1 MGLFFRKSIKVGPF
15 RYNFS
20 GSGMGVSVGVKGFR
34 VGTGPKGHYVHMGRG
49 GAYYRSSIPNALS
62 PQGDQSTHG
71 SHGNNPSQPSPIP
84 VGFEAIKTGDIFAMQ
99 DGSSADLI
107 KEIEEKQSLTRHAP
121 FVMWLWLGLLGLML
135 LGWSSNGASLTIREL
150 GPFFLIG
157 VGGGALVYWLRL
169 RDEVRKSVVL
179 AYQFEPEVE
188 GRFQELMTAF
198 SGIMASNSKCLIQS
212 QGSIDAKYH
221 GGATSGFTVGKITFG
236 YGEPPYVKT
245 NLSVPKLDAGPGT
258 LYFFPDRVLVF
269 MKGKFGAISYEEL
282 DLDVSLSKT
291 IEMGSVPPDAKVL
304 EMTWKYL
311 NKKGGPD
318 KRFKDNRQVP
328 IVAYE
333 KITLRSSSGLNWPI
347 QVSRQ
352 GVGGPWKQ
360 AIEGLR
366 SE

>member
-20 GSGMGVSVGVKGFR
+20 GSGMGVSVGMKGLR

-49 GAYYRSSIPNALS
+49 GAYYRSSLPGALS
-62 PQGDQSTHG
+62 PKGDQDSNSSPGNTP
-71 SHGNNPSQPSPIP
+71 SHEPLLPA
-84 VGFEAIKTGDIFAMQ
+84 GFEAIHAGDVFAMR
-99 DGSSADLI
+99 DESSADLI
-107 KEIEEKQSLTRHAP
+107 REIEEKQSLSRHAP
-121 FVMWLWLGLLGLML
+121 FVMWPWLGLLGLIF
-135 LGWSSNGASLTIREL
+135 LGWSSNGASLSIRDL
-150 GPFFLIG
+150 APFFVIG
-157 VGGGALVYWLRL
+157 GGGGALVYWLRL

-179 AYQFEPEVE
+179 AYQFEPEME
-188 GRFQELMTAF
+188 QRFQEFMTAF
-198 SGIMASNSKCLIQS
+198 SGVMASNTKFLIQS

-221 GGATSGFTVGKITFG
+221 GGATSGFTVGKISFG
-236 YGEPPYVKT
+236 YGEPPFVKT
-245 NLSVPKLDAGPGT
+245 NLSVPKLEAGPGS
-258 LYFFPDRVLVF
+258 LYFFPDRLLVF
-269 MKGKFGAISYEEL
+269 MRGKFGVISYSEL

-333 KITLRSSSGLNWPI
+333 KITLQSSSGLNWPI

-352 GVGGPWKQ
+352 GVGSAWKK